1 MEDAVSDISKY
12 LYIYYRMNYKTRG
25 GRVTRN
31 PLPLLE
37 EPKIRLNDSSKAKII
52 RLFKKKGPYIFVE
65 IQQGYSPQGFLN
77 ERTMHK
83 DDLTWLN
90 SARSAEFLRLQQR
103 PLNEARQ
110 RIRMAISQ
118 QISDGESV
126 EDIRERIG
134 SHNIPQVEE
143 ILNEISNAPEILRQ
157 RLLDAEGD
165 DSIRQLINDTFANYD
180 ADFAE
185 GLSRAAGDATG
196 SEHIGELVE
205 DIISERRM
213 AGRRKRAK
221 RLKGSKKRNIS
232 NKKKRNISN
241 KKTRKR

>member
-1 MEDAVSDISKY
+1 
-12 LYIYYRMNYKTRG
+12 MNLGKKRG

-65 IQQGYSPQGFLN
+65 IQQGYSPQGLLN
-77 ERTMHK
+77 ERNMHI

-134 SHNIPQVEE
+134 SSNIPQVEE

-157 RLLDAEGD
+157 RLLDADGD

-180 ADFAE
+180 AEFAE

-205 DIISERRM
+205 ETISERRM
-213 AGRRKRAK
+213 AGRRKRVK
-221 RLKGSKKRNIS
+221 RS
-232 NKKKRNISN
+232 NKKKSKRSN

>member
-1 MEDAVSDISKY
+1 MNSK
-12 LYIYYRMNYKTRG
+12 KTRG

-37 EPKIRLNDSSKAKII
+37 EKIRLNDSSKAKII

-65 IQQGYSPQGFLN
+65 IQQGFSTQGLLN

-83 DDLTWLN
+83 DDLTWVN
-90 SARSAEFLRLQQR
+90 SARSDEFLRLQQR

-134 SHNIPQVEE
+134 SSNIPEVEE

-157 RLLDAEGD
+157 RLLDADGD
-165 DSIRQLINDTFANYD
+165 DSIIQLINDTFDNYD
-180 ADFAE
+180 AEFAE
-185 GLSRAAGDATG
+185 NLSRAAGDATG
-196 SEHIGELVE
+196 SEDIGGLVE
-205 DIISERRM
+205 DTISERRM
-213 AGRRKRAK
+213 AGRRKRVK
-221 RLKGSKKRNIS
+221 RS
-232 NKKKRNISN
+232 NKKKSKRSN